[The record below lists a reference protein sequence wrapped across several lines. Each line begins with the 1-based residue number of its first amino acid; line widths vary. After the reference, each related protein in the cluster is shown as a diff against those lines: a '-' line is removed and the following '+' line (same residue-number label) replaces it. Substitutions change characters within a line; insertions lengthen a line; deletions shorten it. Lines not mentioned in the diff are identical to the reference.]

1 MTWWAVT
8 VAPGDADPTR
18 VAYHLALATGQA
30 VEERPGG
37 EVVGFLVDPG
47 SFEALA
53 AELRA
58 AFGGSIGVRVEPV
71 EPVDW
76 SERWRDGVT
85 VHQIGRLQVGPS
97 WLLDPGPGRVVVD
110 PEIAFGTGEH
120 GSTRGALRLLDRY
133 LEPGSR
139 MLDVGSG
146 SGILAIAAAQLGARS
161 ALGVDIDP
169 DAEPV
174 AAANAER
181 NGVGDRVRFLA
192 GDAGLL
198 LPLLGSV
205 EVVAANILRSANTA
219 LLPAIRAALEPDGV
233 GVFAGM
239 EATERDLFLAPLAAA
254 GLRAIDEVVDAGWW
268 SVAARRP

>member
-1 MTWWAVT
+1 MTWWAVL

-18 VAYHLALATGQA
+18 VAHHLALATGQA

-37 EVVGFLVDPG
+37 DVVGFLADPG
-47 SFEALA
+47 PFEALA
-53 AELRA
+53 AGLRA
-58 AFGGSIGVRVEPV
+58 AFGGNIGVRVEPV

-76 SERWRDGVT
+76 SQRWRDGVT
-85 VHQIGRLQVGPS
+85 VHQIGRLHVGPS

-120 GSTRGALRLLDRY
+120 GSTRGALRLLSRT

-161 ALGVDIDP
+161 AVGIDIDP

-181 NGVGDRVRFLA
+181 NGVGDRARFLT

-198 LPLLGSV
+198 LPLLGPV
-205 EVVAANILRSANTA
+205 EVLAANILRSTNTA
-219 LLPAIRAALEPDGV
+219 LLPAIRQALEPGGV

-239 EATERDLFLAPLAAA
+239 ETPERDLFLASLSAA
-254 GLRAIDEVVDAGWW
+254 GFRAIDEDVDAGWW
-268 SVAARRP
+268 SVAAQRS